1 MKPFQKEGTS
11 TISLISIVLLYV
23 LLIALIL
30 VFSGQML
37 KDIAEGRTLSNFMII
52 PLAIVLPIFLLGSI
66 IFNVIRLFKDRA
78 RGNPGVRLKI
88 RMILFFSF
96 IALLS
101 SIPQGILSLSF
112 IDTTVQSWFSNK
124 LGTSLEGGVDI
135 ALEYHNNQI
144 ENLKS
149 LSESNV
155 LTLILQDIE
164 RRPSRVYQNLYSI
177 DRSITGIQVFDEQ
190 GKVILFEGNEEL
202 EVSYSS
208 IRTAEQ
214 GLLSKETTNDMTILR
229 ALSTYSGRRG
239 EYSVIISKTLPRGFD
254 KKAEQLT
261 GALAIFKQL
270 DKYQSI
276 FRIVLLLFYFFFSF
290 PILLLSILVSFILS
304 EEIMR
309 PITNLEN
316 ATKKVADGDFSIRI
330 LSRPHDELAILIRS
344 FNRMVSELEHSRLK
358 TKQTEKV
365 SAWQEIAQRMAHEIK
380 NPLTPIKLS
389 AQRLL
394 RKYEKDS
401 SDFEK
406 TLQNSV
412 ASIIREVENLNTLLQ
427 EFRDFARLP
436 SPKPDTLNL
445 KALVQEVAE
454 IYASNNPQIRFDF
467 SDIDENIELQAD
479 RKQLYQVFS
488 NLFKN
493 SLESMNQEGDIS
505 VRVDL
510 VTKGNL
516 RYCRIQV
523 QDFGTGINPDE
534 YDQVFNPYFTT
545 KQHGTGLGLPIVE
558 RIIFDHNGQIWFESE
573 KGIGTTFFIDLPMEV
588 S

>member
-66 IFNVIRLFKDRA
+66 IFNVVRLFKDRA

-112 IDTTVQSWFSNK
+112 IDTTVQSWFSDK
-124 LGTSLEGGVDI
+124 LGSSLEGGVDI

-155 LTLILQDIE
+155 LTLVLQDVE

-177 DRSITGIQVFDEQ
+177 DRSITGIQVFNEQ
-190 GKVILFEGNEEL
+190 GNIILMEGDEEL
-202 EVSYSS
+202 GVSYSS
-208 IRTAEQ
+208 IKTAEQ
-214 GLLSKETTNDMTILR
+214 GLLSKESTNDMTILR

-239 EYSVIISKTLPRGFD
+239 EYSVIISKTLPKDFD

-261 GALAIFKQL
+261 GALAVFKQL

-276 FRIVLLLFYFFFSF
+276 FRIVLLIFYFFFSF
-290 PILLLSILVSFILS
+290 PLLLLSILVSFILS

-406 TLQNSV
+406 TLYSSV

-436 SPKPDTLNL
+436 SPQPDTLNL
-445 KALVQEVAE
+445 KVLVQEVAE
-454 IYASNNPQIRFDF
+454 TYASNNPQIRFDF

-493 SLESMNQEGDIS
+493 SLEALNQEGDIA